1 MKRNNIMKFILKS
14 QNFLS
19 SAKKNAFLI
28 NVYIISSNKRQIWN
42 KHRLLMNA
50 VPKNV
55 VLIRNLTT
63 I

>member
-1 MKRNNIMKFILKS
+1 MKFILKS

-28 NVYIISSNKRQIWN
+28 KVYVISSNKRQIWN
-42 KHRLLMNA
+42 KRRFLMST

-55 VLIRNLTT
+55 ALIRNLTA